1 MFNSA
6 GILLRSFWIYPCR
19 DKLFCK
25 KTMLFINLFGKLQSQ
40 FCQGECAVSIFYKMP
55 GFGQFLDSPAY
66 RGLFYS

>member
-25 KTMLFINLFGKLQSQ
+25 KTMLFVNLFGKLQSQ
-40 FCQGECAVSIFYKMP
+40 
-55 GFGQFLDSPAY
+55 L
-66 RGLFYS
+66 R